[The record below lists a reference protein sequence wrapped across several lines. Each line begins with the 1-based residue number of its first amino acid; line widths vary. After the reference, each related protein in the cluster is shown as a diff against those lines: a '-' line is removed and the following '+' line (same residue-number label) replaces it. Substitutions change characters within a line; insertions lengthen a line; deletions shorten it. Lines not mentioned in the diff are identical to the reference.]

1 MKINHS
7 KPVFATLLAAFAFG
21 SASLAGAAESGLSHN
36 ERAAQQAIV
45 GTSSNSIGGEAR
57 DTRVATLTQNENA
70 AQRAIVV
77 DYGAASAPTATGGEA
92 VALAVNE
99 RAAQRAIVDGPNT
112 GRPSANAGAT
122 GPVAYR

>member
-1 MKINHS
+1 MKISHS

>member
-1 MKINHS
+1 MKISHS

-57 DTRVATLTQNENA
+57 DARVATLTQNENA

-77 DYGAASAPTATGGEA
+77 DYGAASAPAATGGEA